1 MGERMAG
8 KVVLVS
14 GGGSRGPGIGNGRAS
29 AILCAREGAR
39 VAVFDIDKDAA
50 AETKRMIDDERGKAI
65 VVTGDVS
72 VEGDC
77 ERAVA
82 ETVDAFSRL
91 DVLVNVVGIVGPPGN
106 APARDIAEWEAAMRV
121 NLTSMVMMTKYAVPA
136 MQASGG
142 GGAIV
147 NISSIA
153 GLLGSPS
160 LLYSTSKGAIVNMTR
175 AMASQHGREGIRV
188 NCVAPGMV
196 YTPMMSDGM
205 TEEMR
210 EARRMGS
217 PLQAEGTG
225 WDIGYAVLFL
235 ASDEARWI
243 NGVVLPVDAGFT
255 AVMHGPMARN
265 H

>member
-106 APARDIAEWEAAMRV
+106 APDLDIAEWEAAMRV
-121 NLTSMVMMTKYAVPA
+121 NLTGHLNLLEAARK
-136 MQASGG
+136 
-142 GGAIV
+142 
-147 NISSIA
+147 A
-153 GLLGSPS
+153 G
-160 LLYSTSKGAIVNMTR
+160 V
-175 AMASQHGREGIRV
+175 ERV
-188 NCVAPGMV
+188 V
-196 YTPMMSDGM
+196 YTSTVGCIGVPHGAEGDDPKRPVVTSQDPGANPA
-205 TEEMR
+205 
-210 EARRMGS
+210 EARRRPDGRR
-217 PLQAEGTG
+217 
-225 WDIGYAVLFL
+225 F
-235 ASDEARWI
+235 R
-243 NGVVLPVDAGFT
+243 
-255 AVMHGPMARN
+255 
-265 H
+265 

>member
-50 AETKRMIDDERGKAI
+50 AETKRMIDDEDGEAI

-72 VEGDC
+72 IEGDC

-106 APARDIAEWEAAMRV
+106 APDLDIAEDRFVTATGSYSATASLGGSAAW
-121 NLTSMVMMTKYAVPA
+121 VMQVATFKA
-136 MQASGG
+136 AS
-142 GGAIV
+142 
-147 NISSIA
+147 
-153 GLLGSPS
+153 
-160 LLYSTSKGAIVNMTR
+160 
-175 AMASQHGREGIRV
+175 
-188 NCVAPGMV
+188 
-196 YTPMMSDGM
+196 
-205 TEEMR
+205 
-210 EARRMGS
+210 
-217 PLQAEGTG
+217 
-225 WDIGYAVLFL
+225 
-235 ASDEARWI
+235 
-243 NGVVLPVDAGFT
+243 
-255 AVMHGPMARN
+255 
-265 H
+265 